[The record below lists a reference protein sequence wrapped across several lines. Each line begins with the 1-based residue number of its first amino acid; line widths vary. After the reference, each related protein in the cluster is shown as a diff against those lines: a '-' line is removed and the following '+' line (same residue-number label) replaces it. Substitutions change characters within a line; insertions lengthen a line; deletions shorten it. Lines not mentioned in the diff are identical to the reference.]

1 MELKHSGDG
10 VDYSVSEKKRI
21 LDINEQTKEVEFSY
35 GKNLIPILFRM
46 QIGILGGLKSK

>member
-1 MELKHSGDG
+1 MELKHSAGG

-46 QIGILGGLKSK
+46 NPRWVKI